1 MTCFSWLDKRFCAL
15 LIMLVRGYQLTLS
28 PWLGRGCRFTPS
40 CSQYCIDA
48 LRQRGFI
55 TGTWLTARRLVRCQP
70 WCEGGYDP
78 VPSNHPN

>member
-1 MTCFSWLDKRFCAL
+1 MTCFSWLDKHFCAL

-48 LRQRGFI
+48 LRQRGFM
-55 TGTWLTARRLVRCQP
+55 TGHMADRETADALSTLVR
-70 WCEGGYDP
+70 GRL
-78 VPSNHPN
+78 

>member
-1 MTCFSWLDKRFCAL
+1 MTCFSWLDKQFCAL

-55 TGTWLTARRLVRCQP
+55 PAHG
-70 WCEGGYDP
+70 
-78 VPSNHPN
+78 

>member
-1 MTCFSWLDKRFCAL
+1 MTCFSWLDKQFCAL

-55 TGTWLTARRLVRCQP
+55 TGTWLTAKRLSALSTLVR
-70 WCEGGYDP
+70 GRL
-78 VPSNHPN
+78 